1 MRDDVLIAGAGLTAA
16 RIAQSYRESGGTG
29 AVTILGS
36 EGHPPYHRPPLT
48 KRLLRGEVDP
58 PETFVATPEELEE
71 LDVELRLATQ
81 AAALDISRRE
91 VTLESGER
99 VPYDR
104 LAIAT
109 GAAPRTL
116 PVPGAE
122 LEGVRT
128 LRTLD
133 DSMGLREAAAD
144 AKRVVVI
151 GTGFIGLEVT
161 ASLRASGVEVT
172 IVDAA
177 TAPFQALGAPV
188 FSDFLADLYG
198 QHGVELL
205 LGDGIEH
212 FAGNRHVQSVRTA
225 SGRDLEAD
233 LVVVGVGVA
242 PSTGWLEGSGLELDN
257 GVVVD
262 SRFHASAEDVFA
274 AGDVANFEDPIF
286 KRRRR
291 IEHWSNADYQ
301 GRLLGK
307 VLAGESV
314 AYDRVSA
321 FFTELFG
328 TVYRFFG
335 DSTGTD
341 RQEVEG
347 SFAEGRAIVR
357 YFEDDRLR
365 AALATGLVDDEQQEI
380 EDLIRGDAARI
391 REEAA

>member
-1 MRDDVLIAGAGLTAA
+1 MLIAGGGLTAA
-16 RIAQSYRESGGTG
+16 RIAQSYREAGGTG
-29 AVTILGS
+29 SVTILGA

-58 PETFVATPEELEE
+58 PETFVHTAEQLEQ
-71 LDVELRLATQ
+71 LDVELRPASP
-81 AAALDISRRE
+81 AASLDLGRRA
-91 VTLESGER
+91 VTLESGE
-99 VPYDR
+99 VLPYER

-116 PVPGAE
+116 PVPGAN
-122 LEGVRT
+122 LDGVRT

-133 DSMGLREAAAD
+133 DSVWLREAADGAR
-144 AKRVVVI
+144 RVVVI

-161 ASLRASGVEVT
+161 ASLRARGVEVT

-177 TAPFQALGAPV
+177 TAPFQALGAPA
-188 FSDFLADLYG
+188 FSDFLTDLYRE
-198 QHGVELL
+198 HGVELL
-205 LGDGIEH
+205 LGDGIES
-212 FAGNRHVQSVRTA
+212 FSGNGHVEAVRTT
-225 SGRDLEAD
+225 SGRDVDAD

-242 PSTGWLEGSGLELDN
+242 PSTGWLETSGLELDN

-262 SRFHASAEDVFA
+262 SRFRASAEDIFA
-274 AGDVANFEDPIF
+274 AGDVANFEDPVF

-307 VLAGESV
+307 VLAGEDV

-328 TVYRFFG
+328 TTYRFFG

-341 RQEVEG
+341 RQETEG
-347 SFAEGRAIVR
+347 SFADGRAVVS
-357 YFEDDRLR
+357 YFEGGRLR
-365 AALATGLVDDEQQEI
+365 AALATGLSDDEQHEI
-380 EDLIRGDAARI
+380 ESRIRDEAERI